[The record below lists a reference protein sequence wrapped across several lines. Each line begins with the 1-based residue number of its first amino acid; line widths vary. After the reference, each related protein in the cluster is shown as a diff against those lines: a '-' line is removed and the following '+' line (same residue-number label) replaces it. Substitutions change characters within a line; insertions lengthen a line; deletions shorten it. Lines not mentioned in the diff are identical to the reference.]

1 MSPME
6 GILMQIKQ
14 WIVIAGLMV
23 AAPLLVACGEEKAA
37 DEAAPAAAP
46 TDAAPAD
53 AAPADAAPAEGEA
66 E

>member
-1 MSPME
+1 
-6 GILMQIKQ
+6 MQIKQ

-37 DEAAPAAAP
+37 DEAAPAAD
-46 TDAAPAD
+46 T

>member
-1 MSPME
+1 MR
-6 GILMQIKQ
+6 IKQ

-37 DEAAPAAAP
+37 DEAAPAA
-46 TDAAPAD
+46 DSAAPAAD
-53 AAPADAAPAEGEA
+53 TAAPAEEAAPAEGEA